1 MSMPTARETAL
12 DLLLSVTKHHAYSQI
27 ALNEALNANSLSD
40 KDKGLVT
47 NLVYG
52 VLQQKLILDFYLS
65 SFVDK
70 KRKIDDWVEMLLLLS
85 IYQKVFLDRIPDH
98 AIVNEAVTIAKKR
111 GHRGIS
117 GFVNGVLRRFLRDG
131 LPDVLKIEPELK
143 RLSIQYSH
151 PQWLLN
157 LWEKQWDRE
166 TAVKIAEADNLPP
179 RVSIRVNRLKGTK
192 QELSERLAIEGIQT
206 VSGNLSQDSLIV
218 ESGNPVNTQAFKNG
232 FFTIQD
238 ESSMLVADIV
248 NPDGTMHVLDACA
261 GPGGKTTHLAERMGN
276 KGKIIALDLHPH
288 KTQLIDHAAERLG
301 LTNITTQAMD
311 ARSAQ
316 ETFGEASFD
325 RILLDV
331 PCSGLGVI
339 RRKPEIKWSK
349 SAEEIRGLFPIQKKI
364 LDEMAPLV
372 KPGGLLVYST
382 CTINKDENEKQIVD
396 FLSNHPDYRVE
407 PSFIERIP
415 HLRDDF
421 QSTSSPDMVQIL
433 PYVFHTDGFFICCLE
448 RLNGS
453 EKGFS

>member
-1 MSMPTARETAL
+1 MSRPMARETAL
-12 DLLLSVTKHHAYSQI
+12 DLLLSITKHHAYSQI
-27 ALNEALNANSLSD
+27 AINEALNAKSLSD

-52 VLQQKLILDFYLS
+52 VLQRKSILDFYLS

-70 KRKIDDWVEMLLLLS
+70 KRKMDDWVEMLLLLS
-85 IYQKVFLDRIPDH
+85 IYQNVFLDRIPDH

-131 LPDVLKIEPELK
+131 LPDVSKIEPELK

-151 PQWLLN
+151 PQWLLK
-157 LWEKQWDRE
+157 LWEKQWDRA

-179 RVSIRVNRLKGTK
+179 KVSIRVNRLKGTK
-192 QELSERLAIEGIQT
+192 QELSERLAMEEIQT
-206 VSGNLSQDSLIV
+206 VSGSLSQDSLIV
-218 ESGNPVNTQAFKNG
+218 ESGNPVNTQAFKDG
-232 FFTIQD
+232 FFTVQD
-238 ESSMLVADIV
+238 ESSMLVADVV
-248 NPDGTMHVLDACA
+248 NPDETMLVLDACA

-301 LTNITTQAMD
+301 LTNISTQAMD

-316 ETFGEASFD
+316 ETFGDASFD
-325 RILLDV
+325 RVLLDV

-372 KPGGLLVYST
+372 KPGGRLVYST
-382 CTINKDENEKQIVD
+382 CTINKDENEKQIAD
-396 FLSNHPDYRVE
+396 FLSNHPDYRVD

-415 HLRDDF
+415 YLRDEF
-421 QSTSSPDMVQIL
+421 QSAGSTGMVQIL
-433 PYVFHTDGFFICCLE
+433 PYMIHTDGFFICCLE
-448 RLNGS
+448 RI
-453 EKGFS
+453 